1 MSSVIQFNQL
11 YIHIKWMEEMQD
23 IKQEPARE
31 KQTSQPD
38 EYPKDENRG
47 MGKSVRQ

>member
-1 MSSVIQFNQL
+1 
-11 YIHIKWMEEMQD
+11 MEETQE

-38 EYPKDENRG
+38 ECPKDENG
-47 MGKSVRQ
+47 VMGKSVRQ